1 MTAPFIAAC
10 VQNSAGND
18 VAANIAET
26 TAMIRAAHGAG
37 AALVCLPENVTCIEP
52 DDKRKVATA
61 FREEDHPALPAYR
74 ALAAELGIWLLLGSL
89 TCRAAGGKVANRS
102 FLIDAGGGVVARYD
116 KLHLFD
122 VNLREDEAYRESDTV
137 QPGDRAVL
145 APTPWGLLGMTVCY
159 DLRFP
164 QLYRALAQAG
174 AGLLSIPS
182 AFTRTTGRAHWH
194 VLLRARAIENGAY
207 VLAPAQTGVHEG
219 GRKTYG
225 HSLIV
230 DPWGEVLADAGA
242 DPGIITAEIDP
253 ARVAACRRMVPSLDH
268 DRAFA
273 PPTMPALPGR
283 QAGG

>member
-1 MTAPFIAAC
+1 MSGTFIAAC

-26 TAMIRAAHGAG
+26 TTMIRAAHGAG

-52 DDKRKVATA
+52 DDRRKVTTA

-74 ALAAELGIWLLLGSL
+74 ALAAELGIWLLVGSL
-89 TCRAAGGKVANRS
+89 TCRATAGKVANRS
-102 FLIDAGGGVVARYD
+102 FLIAAGGDIVARYD

-122 VNLREDEAYRESDTV
+122 VSLRDGEAYRESDTV

-164 QLYRALAQAG
+164 RLYRTLAQAG
-174 AGLLSIPS
+174 ASLLSIPS

-194 VLLRARAIENGAY
+194 VLLRARAIETGCF
-207 VLAPAQTGVHEG
+207 VLAPAQTGIHEG

-242 DPGIITAEIDP
+242 EPGIITAEIDP
-253 ARVAACRRMVPSLDH
+253 ARVLTCRRMVPSLTH
-268 DRAFA
+268 DREFA
-273 PPTMPALPGR
+273 RPDMPALEGR
-283 QAGG
+283 QTGS